1 MRVEI
6 VMVHMKLC
14 HASSGNV
21 LFGQQKDSNIVEIGH
36 NASGDGDG
44 ARTVQTTKVWQCNK
58 MAVQG
63 NGSAV
68 VGHSKGVCGDGAH
81 TVQTTKVWQQ
91 PVQRLVR
98 VKMVVLIAF
107 YNRHEHLVVIITI
120 DTSMVA
126 IVTFLQ

>member
-98 VKMVVLIAF
+98 V
-107 YNRHEHLVVIITI
+107 
-120 DTSMVA
+120 
-126 IVTFLQ
+126 

>member
-81 TVQTTKVWQQ
+81 TVQTTKVWQCREMA
-91 PVQRLVR
+91 VQLLVTVR
-98 VKMVVLIAF
+98 VYVVMVRIPYKRQKYGSSLYSAW
-107 YNRHEHLVVIITI
+107 
-120 DTSMVA
+120 
-126 IVTFLQ
+126 